1 MLGSKSKKCYLGL
14 LEIQSNLIHSPSL
27 NKQFW
32 NLFFFE
38 AGGREMIEVINIS
51 SNLIKTVSGI
61 NPFNYQLMEYKVIY
75 LTATLKVAYCY
86 DWERR

>member
-1 MLGSKSKKCYLGL
+1 
-14 LEIQSNLIHSPSL
+14 
-27 NKQFW
+27 
-32 NLFFFE
+32 
-38 AGGREMIEVINIS
+38 MIEVINIS

-86 DWERR
+86 D